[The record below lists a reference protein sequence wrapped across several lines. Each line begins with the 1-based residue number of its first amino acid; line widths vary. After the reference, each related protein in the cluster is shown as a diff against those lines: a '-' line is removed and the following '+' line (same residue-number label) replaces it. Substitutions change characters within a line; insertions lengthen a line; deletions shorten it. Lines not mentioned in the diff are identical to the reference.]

1 MTAAVSLLQPGVP
14 PGESWD
20 ILRYTVVISFHR
32 TVVAI
37 HMSDQDLTS
46 NRVLLRQS
54 LNQTLECPVRD
65 YLSHSL
71 QLGRIL
77 TRIRTG
83 QPKNCGW
90 ISQQG
95 QKIFLFF
102 KASRPPLVPNRTSYS
117 MGTGGIS
124 KGVKQP
130 GREADHLSR
139 SVSEI
144 KKTCSSTPSVF
155 LPYTADAQNCLMLI
169 YYK

>member
-1 MTAAVSLLQPGVP
+1 MSAILLTIMTAADSLLQPGVP

-20 ILRYTVVISFHR
+20 ILRYTVIISFHQ

-65 YLSHSL
+65 HLSHSL

-90 ISQQG
+90 ISRQG
-95 QKIFLFF
+95 Q
-102 KASRPPLVPNRTSYS
+102 LVPNRTSYS

-124 KGVKQP
+124 EGVKQP
-130 GREADHLSR
+130 GREADHLYR
-139 SVSEI
+139 SASEI